1 MIRGVRWVACVG
13 AIAAGALAC
22 QEHLTSPGQCPELC
36 PGGTPTVYDTVL
48 SPVQGRDESVPGYVS
63 RGGGTA
69 LLTSNGL
76 PASEDRAIYKFVSR
90 QDSITVR
97 DTSRAYSVDSVAL
110 GLTLVARDTLVNG
123 LKIFLYRLP
132 GDINPDTAT
141 FAGIDPEL
149 APTALVDSIIV
160 PDSIN
165 TGALAVVLRGA
176 DLDRVAIPA
185 GTGGVLALGL
195 RIGADAPTGIR
206 TGSIVASNAAT
217 FLSYVTVDV
226 PDTTTAIKHQ
236 VLSRSTQF
244 NGFVTQTPY
253 TAQPG
258 TLLIGGEPSS
268 RGFIR
273 FALPSRIKD
282 SATVVR
288 ATLEMLP
295 VAPVPGLPTDPAI
308 LEGRA
313 VLSDLGPKSPLATT
327 PPTLISQD
335 TLPVASTDTIR
346 LDVTGMVQ
354 LWQQS
359 SERPQE
365 VALRLG
371 AKTPTA
377 GLIGEASSFTR
388 LLLGSTSPLSPV
400 GPPRLHITYLLAFP
414 FESP

>member
-1 MIRGVRWVACVG
+1 VIRGVRWVARIG

-36 PGGTPTVYDTVL
+36 PGGSPTVYDTVL
-48 SPVQGRDESVPGYVS
+48 SPVQGRNESVSGYVA

-90 QDSITVR
+90 QDSVTVR
-97 DTSRAYSVDSVAL
+97 DTSRAYTVDSVTL
-110 GLTLVARDTLVNG
+110 GVTLVARDTLVNG

-132 GDINPDTAT
+132 ADINPDTAT

-149 APTALVDSIIV
+149 APAALVDSIIV
-160 PDSIN
+160 PDSVN
-165 TGALAVVLRGA
+165 TGALSVILRGP

-195 RIGADAPTGIR
+195 RISADSPTGIR
-206 TGSIVASNAAT
+206 TGTIVGGNAAT
-217 FLSYVTVDV
+217 FISYVTVDV

-273 FALPSRIKD
+273 FELPSRIKD

-288 ATLEMLP
+288 ATLELLP
-295 VAPVPGLPTDPAI
+295 VAPIPGLPTDPAI
-308 LEGRA
+308 LFGRA

-327 PPTLISQD
+327 PATLISQD
-335 TLPVASTDTIR
+335 TLPLASTDTIR
-346 LDVTGMVQ
+346 IDVTAMVQ
-354 LWQQS
+354 LWQES
-359 SERPQE
+359 TERPQE
-365 VALRLG
+365 VVLQLG
-371 AKTPTA
+371 AKSLTPGQIA
-377 GLIGEASSFTR
+377 EASSFTR
-388 LLLGSTSPLSPV
+388 LLLGSTSPLSPA
-400 GPPRLHITYLLAFP
+400 GPPRLRVTYLLPFP

>member
-1 MIRGVRWVACVG
+1 MRWVACVG

-36 PGGTPTVYDTVL
+36 PGGSPTVFDTVL
-48 SPVQGRDESVPGYVS
+48 SPVQGSDESVSGYVS
-63 RGGGTA
+63 RGGGAA

-76 PASEDRAIYKFVSR
+76 PASEDRAIYRFVSR

-97 DTSRAYSVDSVAL
+97 DTARAYTVDSVTL

-132 GDINPDTAT
+132 ADITPDTAT
-141 FAGIDPEL
+141 FAGIDPQL
-149 APTALVDSIIV
+149 AAPALIDSILV
-160 PDSIN
+160 PDSVN
-165 TGALAVVLRGA
+165 TGAVSVVLRGA
-176 DLDRVAIPA
+176 DVDRVAIPA

-195 RIGADAPTGIR
+195 RISADSPTGIR
-206 TGSIVASNAAT
+206 TGSIVGSNAAT

-236 VLSRSTQF
+236 TLNRSSQF

-253 TAQPG
+253 TLAPG

-288 ATLEMLP
+288 ATLELLP
-295 VAPVPGLPTDPAI
+295 AIPIPGLSTDPAI

-327 PPTLISQD
+327 PASLIPQD
-335 TLPVASTDTIR
+335 TLTLESSDTVR
-346 LDVTGMVQ
+346 LDITDIVK
-354 LWQQS
+354 LWQSS

-371 AKTPTA
+371 ARTSTSGVIA
-377 GLIGEASSFTR
+377 EGASFTR
-388 LLLGSTSPLSPV
+388 TLFGSTGPLSPV
-400 GPPRLHITYLLAFP
+400 GPPRLRVTYLLSFP

>member
-1 MIRGVRWVACVG
+1 MRWVACVG

-36 PGGTPTVYDTVL
+36 PGGSPTVFDTVL
-48 SPVQGRDESVPGYVS
+48 SPVQGGDESVSGYVS
-63 RGGGTA
+63 RGGGVA

-76 PASEDRAIYKFVSR
+76 PASEDRAIYRFVSR

-97 DTSRAYSVDSVAL
+97 DTARAYTVDSVTL
-110 GLTLVARDTLVNG
+110 GLTLIARDTLVNG

-132 GDINPDTAT
+132 ADITPDTAT
-141 FAGIDPEL
+141 FAGIDAQL
-149 APTALVDSIIV
+149 AAPALIDSILV
-160 PDSIN
+160 PDSVN
-165 TGALAVVLRGA
+165 TGAVSVVLRGA
-176 DLDRVAIPA
+176 DVDRVAIPA

-195 RIGADAPTGIR
+195 RISADSPTGIR
-206 TGSIVASNAAT
+206 TGSIVGSNAAT

-226 PDTTTAIKHQ
+226 PDTTTTIKHQ
-236 VLSRSTQF
+236 TLSRSSQF

-253 TAQPG
+253 TVAPG
-258 TLLIGGEPSS
+258 TLLLGGEPSS

-288 ATLEMLP
+288 ATLELLP
-295 VAPVPGLPTDPAI
+295 AIPIPGLPTDPAI

-313 VLSDLGPKSPLATT
+313 VLSDLGPKSPLATN
-327 PPTLISQD
+327 PASLIPQD
-335 TLPVASTDTIR
+335 TLTLESSDTVR
-346 LDVTGMVQ
+346 LDITDIVK
-354 LWQQS
+354 LWQS
-359 SERPQE
+359 SEERPQE

-371 AKTPTA
+371 ARTSTPGVIA
-377 GLIGEASSFTR
+377 EGASFTR
-388 LLLGSTSPLSPV
+388 TLFGSTSPLSPV
-400 GPPRLHITYLLAFP
+400 GPPRLRVTYLLSFP